1 MNFSFQSTFS
11 FSSQTSGLTNT
22 PSNTLNKGHH
32 HAHGHHH
39 ASHHGRKSV
48 TDAESATGSTAKSA
62 AESSTKTSQTAESPA
77 ITTTEPQSAE
87 QTAKNILN
95 HVQQGIESLKAQGAS
110 QERIDARLEAAKEGI
125 AKGYAEARDML
136 DGMGL
141 MTDELSADIEAG
153 EALVY
158 EGLDDIAVGN
168 TPVLLASPQES
179 AGDNDSGGDLVDESL
194 DSESPVSQSSG
205 QMNAYDY
212 SASMTR
218 TSNRLSLEVMTQ
230 DGDRISVNFR
240 ERSGSLDLQAGGS
253 SLSVSG
259 FSSRFDMEVKGF
271 LDEGELQALET
282 LFSDVQKLSDT
293 FFNGDLGAALEEAM
307 NLGFDGN
314 ELASMSLDLRQ
325 RSFSSVSR
333 AYGAASP
340 QLPTERLAK
349 QPNMI
354 AEYVDSYISALDR
367 ASPLTDAR
375 DTLQQMLDQL
385 VPEDDR
391 LGVMQRYHEGLNR
404 LI

>member
-11 FSSQTSGLTNT
+11 FSSQTSGLSNGLTN
-22 PSNTLNKGHH
+22 PRNNGHH

-48 TDAESATGSTAKSA
+48 AEAGAATGTA
-62 AESSTKTSQTAESPA
+62 AESSTKASQTVESPA

-125 AKGYAEARDML
+125 AKGYEEARDML

-141 MTDELSADIEAG
+141 MTDELAADIGAG

-158 EGLDDIAVGN
+158 EGLDDIAAGN
-168 TPVLLASPQES
+168 TPALLAPPQDIT
-179 AGDNDSGGDLVDESL
+179 GDDQSSDESQQ
-194 DSESPVSQSSG
+194 SEPSSG
-205 QMNAYDY
+205 PTNAYDY
-212 SASMTR
+212 SAAMTR

-385 VPEDDR
+385 VPEDER

>member
-22 PSNTLNKGHH
+22 PSNTLNKRHH

-48 TDAESATGSTAKSA
+48 TDAESATGSTTKSA

-168 TPVLLASPQES
+168 TPALLVPPQDNT
-179 AGDNDSGGDLVDESL
+179 GDD
-194 DSESPVSQSSG
+194 QSSDEL
-205 QMNAYDY
+205 QQSEPSSRPANAYDY

>member
-11 FSSQTSGLTNT
+11 FLSQTSSL
-22 PSNTLNKGHH
+22 SNGISGAQHKMPN
-32 HAHGHHH
+32 GHHH
-39 ASHHGRKSV
+39 ASHHARKSV
-48 TDAESATGSTAKSA
+48 AEAESATGAA
-62 AESSTKTSQTAESPA
+62 AESSTKTSGTAASPA
-77 ITTTEPQSAE
+77 ITTTERQSVE

-125 AKGYAEARDML
+125 AKGYEEARDML

-141 MTDELSADIEAG
+141 MTDELAADIDAG

-158 EGLDDIAVGN
+158 EGLDDIAAGN
-168 TPVLLASPQES
+168 TPALLAPPQ
-179 AGDNDSGGDLVDESL
+179 ANMGDDQSSDESQQ
-194 DSESPVSQSSG
+194 SEPSSG
-205 QMNAYDY
+205 PANAYDY
-212 SASMTR
+212 SAAMTR

-375 DTLQQMLDQL
+375 DTLQKMLDQL

-391 LGVMQRYHEGLNR
+391 LGIMQRYHEGLNR